1 MKQREQ
7 AGRYLLAFAFSATGA
22 LLVWFVFHGVYAG
35 LTQAAAAVGYVDS
48 GAQIGIAFSYLMMV
62 GGTSVLGIVAL
73 WAAYKLATVGR
84 GTKKDA

>member
-1 MKQREQ
+1 MSEREQ
-7 AGRYLLAFAFSATGA
+7 RARYLVTFACSAIGA
-22 LLVWFVFHGVYAG
+22 LLVWLIFHAVYAG

-62 GGTSVLGIVAL
+62 GGTSTLGLVAL
-73 WAAYKLATVGR
+73 WSAYKLATVGR